1 MPVAAFLHRCIRSR
15 TSEHDVL
22 RPDRLTGNDYQCPP
36 CAVLSARI
44 FYAALLLA
52 ILWVNYAEASTLTRN
67 NSATGMSIDA
77 VAQLSYQFFVT
88 FAFAQLARCWC

>member
-1 MPVAAFLHRCIRSR
+1 MFFGPIVSLEMITSARRARYFL
-15 TSEHDVL
+15 L
-22 RPDRLTGNDYQCPP
+22 
-36 CAVLSARI
+36 RI

-52 ILWVNYAEASTLTRN
+52 LLWVNYAEASTLTRN